1 MDMIFKRK
9 IYDEMLQWKSESAGE
24 SALLIEGPR
33 RVGKSTIVKEFAKN
47 EYRSFVI
54 IDFARATDEEKSI
67 FNNVS
72 DLELFF
78 TRLKLVKG
86 VSLYPR
92 ESVIIFDEIQQYPLA
107 RQAVKYLVEDGRYD
121 YIETGSLISIRQNV
135 ADILIPSEEE
145 SVNMHPMDYEE
156 FKWAMGDYETI
167 PMLRKLL
174 AEKKSIGDDVNR
186 KLMQDYRLYML
197 VGGMPQAVSKYIE
210 THDLC
215 AVDKLKRS
223 ILKLYVQDLQ
233 KLDKAGNAQ
242 LMFKSIPGELHK
254 NTTRY
259 QVSRIVKNARTESI
273 VNYVDMLNESRTVNV
288 AFHADDPSV
297 GMSLSTNRFAYK
309 MYLCDTG
316 LFVTLA
322 FWNKKFV
329 ENDIYR
335 KLLSDKLDVNLGY
348 VYENAVAQAVASSG
362 HKLFYYTWPAPNN
375 HVYEIDFLLSKGSK
389 ICPVEVKS
397 SGYNTHASL
406 DVFCEKFSNRVSE
419 RYVIYTKD
427 LKKDGSLLLIP
438 IYMCGL
444 L

>member
-1 MDMIFKRK
+1 MIFKRK